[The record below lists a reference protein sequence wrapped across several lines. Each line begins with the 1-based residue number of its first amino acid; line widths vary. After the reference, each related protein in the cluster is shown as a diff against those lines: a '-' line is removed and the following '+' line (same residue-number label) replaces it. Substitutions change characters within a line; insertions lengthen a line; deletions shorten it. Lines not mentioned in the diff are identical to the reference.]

1 MNVLLLGYYGK
12 HNIGDDLFVE
22 QLTHYLAQQDAIDTV
37 FVLCDESYYRPSSDK
52 IQFIASNTLSPLKRM
67 ALILKSHCIAW
78 GGGTLSISG
87 KPSSLLRTQALARLM
102 RKPFY
107 FLGVGLEGLA
117 DQPSPGSVKLFKNAQ
132 RLYLRDQPSYAFAIE
147 HLKQV
152 QDCLIGGDLAFLDL
166 EPYRPYLKSHKSSS
180 IQHLSLS
187 GKFWWGDGRAEFYAQ
202 SLIPVIEKWGCK
214 LHLLPGHMGSDRN
227 DNQFHQ
233 KLIKYLPKDSY
244 ELHSWSYPEE
254 FLSILSQMD
263 FHIGNRLH
271 SVIAADILGIP
282 NIGIGEA
289 NSKIGH
295 YLVKSGVLSDLRLFE
310 FMQPIPIAA
319 IEMIF
324 QQYSRPEAFIQQE
337 SATSQA
343 CMEKIFLAG

>member
-12 HNIGDDLFVE
+12 HNIGDDLFVG
-22 QLTHYLAQQDAIDTV
+22 QLTRYLAQQAAIDTV
-37 FVLCDESYYRPSSDK
+37 FVLCDESYYRPSSEK
-52 IQFIASNTLSPLKRM
+52 IQFVASNTLSPLQRM

-78 GGGTLSISG
+78 GGGTLNISG
-87 KPSSLLRTQALARLM
+87 KPSSLLRLQALARLT

-117 DQPSPGSVKLFKNAQ
+117 DKSNPGSVNLFQNSQ
-132 RLYLRDQPSYAFAIE
+132 RLYLRDQPSYLFAIE
-147 HLKQV
+147 HLKQA
-152 QDCLIGGDLAFLDL
+152 QDCLMGGDLAFLDL
-166 EPYRPYLKSHKSSS
+166 ELYRPYLKSQTSSS

-202 SLIPVIEKWGCK
+202 SLIPMIEKWDCK
-214 LHLLPGHMGSDRN
+214 LHLLPGHVGADRN

-233 KLIKYLPKDSY
+233 KLIKYLPENSY
-244 ELHSWSYPEE
+244 ELHDWKYPEE
-254 FLSILSQMD
+254 FLGILSQMD

-271 SVIAADILGIP
+271 SVIAADILGVP
-282 NIGIGEA
+282 NIGIGEL

-295 YLVKSGVLSDLRLFE
+295 YLIKSRILSDLRLFE

-319 IEMIF
+319 IETIF

-337 SATSQA
+337 STTSQA
-343 CMEKIFLAG
+343 CMEKIFLAS